1 MLLEDKIARLASYIF
16 ILFLLGMS
24 IYLFF
29 TQIWFVYLLASFNI
43 ISVFGFTFV
52 FIKKFYKEK
61 NHN

>member
-29 TQIWFVYLLASFNI
+29 TQIWFVYFLASLNL
-43 ISVFGFTFV
+43 ISIFALTFIL
-52 FIKKFYKEK
+52 IKKFYK
-61 NHN
+61 